1 LLCTAL
7 NFISAVTLKES
18 TVFLSIEQLPEVWG
32 AEVGYGWKKISVS
45 LLAILISATFRF
57 VMASYKHLM
66 LIDDDEDDRD
76 FFLHAMEEVLPDMV
90 CEMASNGRIALDKL
104 NSTPLRPDLIFL
116 DLNMPLMNGRQF
128 LEEIRN
134 THLAEIPVVILSTS
148 GDAQTIRE
156 TIAMGAR
163 HFITKPD
170 LLPSW
175 ERVLK
180 GFFEDIEKILRK

>member
-1 LLCTAL
+1 MEEGKKYRPRRPTIISI
-7 NFISAVTLKES
+7 NFRIVA
-18 TVFLSIEQLPEVWG
+18 PN
-32 AEVGYGWKKISVS
+32 Y
-45 LLAILISATFRF
+45 R
-57 VMASYKHLM
+57 HLM

-76 FFLHAMEEVLPDMV
+76 FFLQVIEAIFPDAV
-90 CEMASNGRIALDKL
+90 CETASNGKIALDKL
-104 NSTPLRPDLIFL
+104 NSTHLRPDLIFL

-134 THLAEIPVVILSTS
+134 HTQLTRIPVVILSTS

-180 GFFEDIEKILRK
+180 GFFDDIEKILGK

>member
-1 LLCTAL
+1 MP
-7 NFISAVTLKES
+7 N
-18 TVFLSIEQLPEVWG
+18 
-32 AEVGYGWKKISVS
+32 
-45 LLAILISATFRF
+45 
-57 VMASYKHLM
+57 YKHLM
-66 LIDDDEDDRD
+66 LVDDDEDDRD
-76 FFLHAMEEVLPDMV
+76 FFLQVMEDIFPDKV
-90 CEMASNGRIALDKL
+90 CETASNGRIALDKL
-104 NSTPLRPDLIFL
+104 NSTPRRPDLIFL

-134 THLAEIPVVILSTS
+134 YTHLAEIPVVILSTS

-175 ERVLK
+175 ESTLK

>member
-1 LLCTAL
+1 MKKLL
-7 NFISAVTLKES
+7 I
-18 TVFLSIEQLPEVWG
+18 
-32 AEVGYGWKKISVS
+32 Y
-45 LLAILISATFRF
+45 
-57 VMASYKHLM
+57 
-66 LIDDDEDDRD
+66 LIDDDSDDREI
-76 FFLHAMEEVLPDMV
+76 F
-90 CEMASNGRIALDKL
+90 NIALNDINKSIKCL
-104 NSTPLRPDLIFL
+104 TANNAVEALKYLQSDPDLNPDYIFL

-134 THLAEIPVVILSTS
+134 YTHLAEIPVVILSTS

-175 ERVLK
+175 ESTLK
-180 GFFEDIEKILRK
+180 GFFEDIEKILKK